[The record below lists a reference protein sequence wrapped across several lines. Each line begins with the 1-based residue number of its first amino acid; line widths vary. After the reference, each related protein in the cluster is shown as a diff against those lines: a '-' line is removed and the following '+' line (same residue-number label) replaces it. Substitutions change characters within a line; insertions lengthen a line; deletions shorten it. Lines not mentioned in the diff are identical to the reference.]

1 MAEKQSSNSL
11 ISSLEHALLQAAL
24 DVFQQQIRRQI
35 NAEKNPAV
43 RVIRQGDLDTVAA
56 LRDKVRSIV

>member
-1 MAEKQSSNSL
+1 MAEKQSSASL
-11 ISSLEHALLQAAL
+11 ISVIEHSLLQVAL

-43 RVIRQGDLDTVAA
+43 RVIRQGDLDTVTS
-56 LRDKVRSIV
+56 LREKVRSLV